1 MIPSVSV
8 LLPLLFIFMTENTLN
23 IRPPVWLPILV
34 VVIGGAF
41 YVHGKNIEINS
52 MSRQPVIIS
61 VSADAK
67 VSATPDI
74 ASLSFGVQTG
84 RQSTAK
90 GAIDMIE
97 KDMSE
102 IIAAVKK
109 AGIDEK
115 DIKTESFWLN
125 PAYDYQEGKQ
135 VPRGYEAGQSLR
147 VKVRDLDNVGAVLSA
162 ATAAG
167 ANQAGG
173 VSFDIDN
180 PDDLMAQA
188 RTEAIAKARVKAD
201 MLAKSLGMSV
211 VKVTGF
217 NEGGGYPVPMAT
229 RNMSYGVGGGAD
241 MMMMEKSIELPAG
254 QQEINVTVSV
264 MYEIR

>member
-1 MIPSVSV
+1 MSD
-8 LLPLLFIFMTENTLN
+8 NTLN
-23 IRPPVWLPILV
+23 MRSPLWLPIV
-34 VVIGGAF
+34 VVIIGGAF
-41 YVHGKNIEINS
+41 YIYGKNIETNRQS
-52 MSRQPVIIS
+52 TQPVIIS
-61 VSADAK
+61 VSAEAK
-67 VSATPDI
+67 TSATPDI

-90 GAIDMIE
+90 GAMSIIE
-97 KDMSE
+97 KDMSAV
-102 IIAAVKK
+102 IAAVKK

-125 PAYDYQEGKQ
+125 PVYDYQDGKQ

-147 VKVRDLDNVGAVLSA
+147 VKVRDLDKVGDVLSA
-162 ATAAG
+162 ATEAG

-180 PDDLMAQA
+180 TDDLMAQI
-188 RTEAIAKARVKAD
+188 RGEAIEKTRVKAD

-217 NEGGGYPVPMAT
+217 NEGGGYTTPPEMM
-229 RNMSYGVGGGAD
+229 RYEGYAD
-241 MMMMEKSIELPAG
+241 TAVMEKSIELPAG